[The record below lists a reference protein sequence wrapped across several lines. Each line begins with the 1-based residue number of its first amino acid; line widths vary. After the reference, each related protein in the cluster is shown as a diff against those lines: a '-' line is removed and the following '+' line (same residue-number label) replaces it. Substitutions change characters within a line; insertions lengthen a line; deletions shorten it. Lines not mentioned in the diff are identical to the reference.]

1 MYLYNKKT
9 SLAGINSLKFLC
21 HEMYQYKWYSIIL
34 PFLACVSHV
43 SQSLILIMLPKL
55 VLDAVSQNQSFNAL
69 AMKTTLVG
77 LGLVTA
83 TIVNLFIHNEID
95 KCSQMFLFQR
105 LISLWQRKMIH
116 LDYGVYISGNGK
128 VLMEKARQVI
138 SSPNWGV
145 VQLLGSEALLLEA
158 VVGLVVYCVLVG
170 SLHPLIL
177 LFLGAI
183 FLVELVVGIKT
194 ENKKQDYK
202 EQRAKA
208 NRRLNYIAYGTKGMK
223 EAKDIRIFSMGTML
237 KKITRD
243 VIRDKNKVEVQVQ
256 KWQFLHTFITAAM
269 ILIRDSA
276 AYIFLI
282 YRYMNSDMSLGDFLM
297 YFAAITGTGMWL
309 TKLSN
314 AISSYKE
321 VAHYI
326 RDFYDFMILPEEDNV
341 DKFRI
346 SIGAPVSF
354 ELKNV
359 SFSYFE
365 QTDDGEKEIPVIKN
379 LNLSVKAGEKI
390 AIVGVNGAGKSTL
403 IKLLCGI
410 LNPREGEIFVN
421 GINRKEFRR
430 KDYYALF
437 SAVFQNS
444 QLLPISIEDNI
455 ALNIRGQLNHEMMW
469 NCIRKAGL
477 EEKINSLTQKERTC
491 LLKQVSEEGTQ
502 LSGGQ
507 EQRLLLARAL
517 YKDGPVLLLDEP
529 TAALDPIAEN
539 EIYQKYCELTE
550 GKTSFF
556 VSHRLASTRFCDR
569 ILYMED
575 GVITEMGTHDELIKL
590 NGKYAD
596 MFAVQSKYY
605 QEGEV

>member
-1 MYLYNKKT
+1 MYLYKKQKN
-9 SLAGINSLKFLC
+9 LVGIKSLKFLH
-21 HEMYQYKWYSIIL
+21 HEMYQYKWYSVFL
-34 PFLACVSHV
+34 PFLACISQV
-43 SQSLILIMLPKL
+43 SQSLILIVLPKL
-55 VLDAVSQNQSFNAL
+55 VLDAVSKNQSFEAL
-69 AMKTTLVG
+69 AMKTSFVG
-77 LGLVTA
+77 LGLIAA
-83 TIVNLFIHNEID
+83 TLLNLFIHSEID
-95 KCSQMFLFQR
+95 KCSQMFLFHR
-105 LISLWQRKMIH
+105 LTFLWQRKTIR
-116 LDYGVYISGNGK
+116 LDYGVYISGKGK

-145 VQLLGSEALLLEA
+145 VQLLGSEASLLEA
-158 VVGLVVYCVLVG
+158 VMGLVVYCVLVG
-170 SLHPLIL
+170 SLHPLII
-177 LFLGAI
+177 LFLGLL
-183 FLVELVVGIKT
+183 FLVELVVGIKI

-223 EAKDIRIFSMGTML
+223 EAKDIRIFSMGSML
-237 KKITRD
+237 KKITQD
-243 VIRDKNKVEVQVQ
+243 VIRDKNKVEAQVQ
-256 KWQFLHTFITAAM
+256 KWQFLHTFITAVM
-269 ILIRDSA
+269 ILLRDSV

-282 YRYMNSDMSLGDFLM
+282 YKYMNSDMSLGDFSM
-297 YFAAITGTGMWL
+297 YFAAITGIGMWL
-309 TKLSN
+309 TKLSG
-314 AISSYKE
+314 AISVYKE
-321 VAHYI
+321 VELYT
-326 RDFYDFMILPEEDNV
+326 RDFYEFMLLSEEDDV
-341 DKFRI
+341 DKPEI
-346 SIGAPVSF
+346 NIEAPISF

-359 SFSYFE
+359 SFSYSE
-365 QTDDGEKEIPVIKN
+365 QTDDGERKIPVINN

-410 LNPREGEIFVN
+410 LNPSQGEILVN
-421 GINRKEFRR
+421 GINSKEFRKR
-430 KDYYALF
+430 DYYALF

-444 QLLPISIEDNI
+444 QLLPISIADNI
-455 ALNIRGQLNHEMMW
+455 TLNIREQINHEMMW
-469 NCIRKAGL
+469 ECIRKAGL
-477 EEKINSLTQKERTC
+477 EEKVNSLLRKEQTY

-539 EIYQKYCELTE
+539 EIYQKYCDLVE

-569 ILYMED
+569 IIYMED
-575 GVITEMGTHDELIKL
+575 GAIAEMGTHDELIKL

-605 QEGEV
+605 QEGEA